1 MWPVAPV
8 TRMRGPTR
16 KTQVV
21 SPPVKDWPQI
31 RAFRMLLRAHARLSE
46 EHRHRIGAF
55 DGLAISEFDML
66 AALGNTSGLRMRELA
81 EKMITS
87 PGNVTR
93 VAQALERR
101 GLVVRQRAE
110 HSDREVIAKL
120 TPAGE
125 RQFHEHFLEIA
136 NFTCGLFDRAL
147 TVEETK
153 QLTRLLGKLSQV
165 PKAPD
170 SQPAGRAEARA
181 D

>member
-1 MWPVAPV
+1 MA
-8 TRMRGPTR
+8 TR

-46 EHRHRIGAF
+46 EHRHRIGAL
-55 DGLAISEFDML
+55 DGLVISEFDMI

-81 EKMITS
+81 EKMITT

-93 VAQALERR
+93 VAQALEHR

-125 RQFHEHFLEIA
+125 RHFYEHFLEIA
-136 NFTCGLFDRAL
+136 SFTRGLFDSVL

-153 QLTRLLGKLSQV
+153 QLARLLDKLSQTPRV
-165 PKAPD
+165 RD
-170 SQPAGRAEARA
+170 SQPVERGEARA